1 MFYLEVFLGSGL
13 LRTQVLHATTH
24 HLGEFLPCNLHPHVS
39 AVLSPAHSW
48 EVKTF
53 GILRSAPLRW
63 RSLCVTREDAGLQV
77 WLQPVA
83 LAHHRPPVGGGAV
96 PLGRPPKP

>member
-1 MFYLEVFLGSGL
+1 MTCALLSEETRDGVKFRGAGS
-13 LRTQVLHATTH
+13 
-24 HLGEFLPCNLHPHVS
+24 
-39 AVLSPAHSW
+39 
-48 EVKTF
+48 
-53 GILRSAPLRW
+53 ILRSAPLRW
-63 RSLCVTREDAGLQV
+63 RSRCVTREDAGLQV